1 MATFSID
8 KSPEPTQSLN
18 QAFKNLT
25 LSGVAI
31 SSTSPK
37 FVKINCQT
45 NGATVT
51 YTKSNVVTSYKASQL
66 GIYGKI
72 HDIDGVS
79 YDGEMIFK
87 NDPMTNAGVNMPIYM
102 CFLLSS
108 NSSNAVSEID
118 FAFSPSTSTSLP
130 VINLSTDNNGAQ
142 YILYKTTNLNG
153 APCLVAIYTTPIHIK
168 SSLTGYSTTTEW
180 FSASPSTSVTD
191 YVIIKN
197 ESDGDW
203 MECDY
208 VPVDSETVTTY
219 NLPIQS
225 SIIKD
230 SNALDSL
237 RMTIMFVV
245 FFLVCVFAYFLI
257 PVIYVAIAGYV
268 LRSKIA
274 ASGTA
279 ALGTA
284 ALGTAASGRS
294 ASGRAASG
302 TAPSRS
308 ASDLKKT
315 ILYMDYVL
323 SFLLGGAGFILICVG
338 AFSDPN
344 VVKNT
349 GDLLLS
355 GFSLAIIYI
364 ISYIV
369 IQSKKLSSPNF
380 INGVNY
386 IGGTDASK

>member
-1 MATFSID
+1 MATFSTD

-18 QAFKNLT
+18 QSFKNLT
-25 LSGVAI
+25 VSGITV
-31 SSTSPK
+31 SSVSPK
-37 FVKINCQT
+37 LVQANCQSS
-45 NGATVT
+45 GATAT
-51 YTKSNVVTSYKASQL
+51 YTKSNVVTNYSASQL
-66 GIYGKI
+66 RI
-72 HDIDGVS
+72 HGLLHKIDGVS
-79 YDGEMIFK
+79 YDGSLVIK
-87 NDPMTNAGVNMPIYM
+87 NDPMTNAGSIPPLYM

-108 NSSNAVSEID
+108 NSNNPVSDID
-118 FAFSPSTSTSLP
+118 AIFSASARTSLP
-130 VINLSTDNNGAQ
+130 INLIADANGAK
-142 YILYKTTNLNG
+142 YILYKTTDVNG
-153 APCLVAIYTTPIHIK
+153 APCLVAIYTTPIQIQTP
-168 SSLTGYSTTTEW
+168 LTGYSTTTEW
-180 FSASPSTSVTD
+180 FSASPSTAVTD
-191 YVIIKN
+191 YVVIKN
-197 ESDGDW
+197 DSDGDW

-237 RMTIMFVV
+237 RTTIMFVV
-245 FFLVCVFAYFLI
+245 FFIVCVFAYFLI

-268 LRSKIA
+268 LKSNIVA
-274 ASGTA
+274 P
-279 ALGTA
+279 
-284 ALGTAASGRS
+284 
-294 ASGRAASG
+294 G
-302 TAPSRS
+302 TAPSGP
-308 ASDLKKT
+308 APDPKKT

-338 AFSDPN
+338 AFSDSS

-380 INGVNY
+380 IKGVNY
-386 IGGTDASK
+386 I

>member
-8 KSPEPTQSLN
+8 KSPDPTQSLN
-18 QAFKNLT
+18 LSFKNLT
-25 LSGVAI
+25 LSGVAAL
-31 SSTSPK
+31 STSPK
-37 FVKINCQT
+37 FMLATCQT
-45 NGATVT
+45 VGSSVT
-51 YTKSNVVTSYKASQL
+51 YTKSNVLTSYKASQL
-66 GIYGKI
+66 RIYGKL
-72 HDIDGVS
+72 HNIDEVS
-79 YDGEMIFK
+79 YDGEMVIK
-87 NDPMTNAGVNMPIYM
+87 NDPMTNAGLNMPLYM

-108 NSSNAVSEID
+108 NSANAVSDID
-118 FAFSPSTSTSLP
+118 LTFSPSTSTSLP
-130 VINLSTDNNGAQ
+130 TINLDIDNNGAQ
-142 YILYKTTNLNG
+142 YILYKTTDVNG
-153 APCLVAIYTTPIHIK
+153 APCLVAIYTTPINIK
-168 SSLTGYSTTTEW
+168 SQLTGFSTNTDW

-191 YVIIKN
+191 YVIIKS

-219 NLPIQS
+219 SLPIQS

-230 SNALDSL
+230 STALDSL
-237 RMTIMFVV
+237 RTTIMFVV

-268 LRSKIA
+268 LKSKI
-274 ASGTA
+274 TQV
-279 ALGTA
+279 
-284 ALGTAASGRS
+284 
-294 ASGRAASG
+294 SG
-302 TAPSRS
+302 TAPSGAGPSRP
-308 ASDLKKT
+308 ALDAKKI

-380 INGVNY
+380 INGVDY
-386 IGGTDASK
+386 IGTTAK